1 MRLAGMVLAGGASRR
16 MGRPKA
22 LLPWSPANAPARTFI
37 DSVLEMLRA
46 GGATDLYAVLGHD
59 PDPIRAGASLKN
71 TTIILNADHALGQ
84 FSSLRAGV
92 SALPPDIEAL
102 VVALVDQPQIPA
114 TVVAALIARFAE
126 THAPI
131 VRPVHA
137 GRGGHPLLFSA
148 ETFPALLALP
158 PTATTYDLVQAFADR
173 RMDVPV
179 ESPEI
184 LRDFDTPEDLAG
196 LG

>member
-1 MRLAGMVLAGGASRR
+1 MRIAGMVLAGGASRR

-22 LLPWSPANAPARTFI
+22 LLPYAPAGAPPRPFI
-37 DSVLEMLRA
+37 DSVLEMLTV

-59 PDPIRAGASLKN
+59 PDPIRAGAQFDN
-71 TTIILNADHALGQ
+71 TTIILNPDHALGQ

-92 SALPPDIEAL
+92 SALPPDIDAL

-114 TVVAALIARFAE
+114 PVVAALIARFAE
-126 THAPI
+126 TRAPI
-131 VRPVHA
+131 VRPIHDA
-137 GRGGHPLLFSA
+137 RGGHPILLSS

-158 PTATTYDLVQAFADR
+158 PTATTFDLVKAFADR
-173 RMDVPV
+173 REDVTV
-179 ESPEI
+179 DSAEI
-184 LRDFDTPEDLAG
+184 RRDFDTPEELAG

>member
-22 LLPWSPANAPARTFI
+22 LLPWSPGNAPARTFI
-37 DSVLEMLRA
+37 DSVLEMLRV

-59 PDPIRAGASLKN
+59 PAPIRAGAALEN
-71 TTIILNADHALGQ
+71 TTVIHNPDHALGQ

-92 SALPPDIEAL
+92 FALPPDTAAVI
-102 VVALVDQPQIPA
+102 VALVDQPQVPA
-114 TVVAALIARFAE
+114 EVAAALVARFAA
-126 THAPI
+126 TRAPI

-137 GRGGHPLLFSA
+137 GRGGHPLLLSA

-158 PTATTYDLVQAFADR
+158 PTATTYDLVKAFADR
-173 RMDVPV
+173 RVDVPV
-179 ESPEI
+179 ASPEI

-196 LG
+196 LE